1 MKNFS
6 MPKYVSPTLEADE
19 MLRLKQS
26 LGMTVSKE
34 MVDNI
39 ISKLPLGVNS
49 TPIERA
55 KWVENL
61 SVLLE
66 NTFDEDTVK
75 AIRQNCYCNENGRLE
90 ATAKMMKQLYLSLNR
105 DLNRFVNALN
115 ENGASWYIQDNQLY
129 TKMFTCECPMLEEA
143 KISNSLT
150 WCHCTAG
157 YNKKLFETVF
167 EVPIEV
173 EVLHSIRQGFEYCL
187 LRITFK

>member
-90 ATAKMMKQLYLSLNR
+90 ATAKMMKQLYLSHNR

-143 KISNSLT
+143 KTSSSLT

-173 EVLHSIRQGFEYCL
+173 EVMHSIRQGFEYCL